1 MILSEILNDYFNSGN
16 SSVTNNFLLNEVKSD
31 LPVKKKES
39 KWEVSDKFLSK
50 EFIFKREEEQDYFI
64 IELVKFRRESNADV
78 RIIVKKDTVKVV
90 VYSLSSYVTEIETE
104 AVEDV
109 DKIKRDVF
117 YYVEDQKGKNE

>member
-16 SSVTNNFLLNEVKSD
+16 SSVTNNFLLNEAKSD

-64 IELVKFRRESNADV
+64 IELVKFRRESDADV